1 MTTGRAPEPT
11 NEELWAQ
18 PPSAAYHVPP
28 APQPV
33 HLPATQPSATLPPPA
48 MMPTPALA
56 PVESSTRQNHGVL
69 ALAITSLGVGIP
81 LTAIATS
88 QAGFGGL
95 LVAWAGIVG
104 VNAVYA
110 WSRRGH

>member
-1 MTTGRAPEPT
+1 MTTGRAPEPS

-18 PPSAAYHVPP
+18 PPTAFQGPP

-33 HLPATQPSATLPPPA
+33 HLPATQPTPPLPAPMPRPVVEPA
-48 MMPTPALA
+48 AK
-56 PVESSTRQNHGVL
+56 QNHGVL
-69 ALAITSLGVGIP
+69 ALAITSLGVGVP
-81 LTAIATS
+81 LTAIATA

-95 LVAWAGIVG
+95 VVAWAGIVG
-104 VNAVYA
+104 VNAVYS